1 MNKMFEDKTEKE
13 IVNNALN
20 PQSNAKKPP
29 VNRGYRTLV
38 FTDVESFIH
47 DIKYLYPTAT
57 HLIVINP
64 DQRDADGAPLMVTR
78 ELRGLTMATS
88 ISQWGR
94 KQTVNVSASWK
105 EVFAYIE
112 KDQAYIKV
120 SSVNLGDR
128 S

>member
-1 MNKMFEDKTEKE
+1 MFEDKTEKE
-13 IVNNALN
+13 IVNKALN
-20 PQSNAKKPP
+20 PQANAKKHP
-29 VNRGYRTLV
+29 VNRGYRRLTY
-38 FTDVESFIH
+38 TDTESFIH

-64 DQRDADGAPLMVTR
+64 DQRDSDGAPLMVTR

-112 KDQAYIKV
+112 NGYVYLKV
-120 SSVNLGDR
+120 SNHTLGDKDYY
-128 S
+128 